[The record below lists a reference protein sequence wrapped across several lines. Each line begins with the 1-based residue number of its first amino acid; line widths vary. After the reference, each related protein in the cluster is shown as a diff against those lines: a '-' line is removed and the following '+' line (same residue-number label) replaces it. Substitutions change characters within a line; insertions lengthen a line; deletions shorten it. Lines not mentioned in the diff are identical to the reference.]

1 MHLDFD
7 RSNEDEIYSHRV
19 IARTSSAAINL
30 ESMVIELIE
39 NDIERAG
46 KEHTLTSFEMI
57 LEGCKMPKLVTFGL
71 DSSALTKKG
80 PTKFLQHSQRIKHLS
95 FLAVRLMSG
104 SWERIF
110 HTIKGS
116 LALETFEFKSLQGGV
131 AELSKA
137 GFDCKEYEPYP
148 GFENSLL
155 GGGPNSFS
163 VAEHAVTENQYL
175 RKQRKRKQRKPI
187 EKE

>member
-1 MHLDFD
+1 M
-7 RSNEDEIYSHRV
+7 
-19 IARTSSAAINL
+19 NL
-30 ESMVIELIE
+30 ESTVIELIE
-39 NDIERAG
+39 NDIERDG

-57 LEGCKMPKLVTFGL
+57 LEGCKMPKLIAFGL
-71 DSSALTKKG
+71 GSSAFTENG
-80 PTKFLQHSQRIKHLS
+80 MTKFLQHSQQIKHLS

-131 AELSKA
+131 ADSPRQALTAKI
-137 GFDCKEYEPYP
+137 YEPYP
-148 GFENSLL
+148 AIEKILL
-155 GGGPNSFS
+155 GGGPNPFS
-163 VAEHAVTENQYL
+163 VAALEHAATE
-175 RKQRKRKQRKPI
+175 QRKPI